1 MGGAFN
7 QLSIEFF
14 KSLDFISDK
23 EILEKALPYI
33 YEKLPHSPDL
43 DFDLFKEIILIILQK
58 QP

>member
-1 MGGAFN
+1 LIG

-23 EILEKALPYI
+23 EIPEKALPYI

-43 DFDLFKEIILIILQK
+43 DFDLFKEIILIIIQK